1 VEGQRLFGR
10 ATGAFALRDEAPG
23 EQAVAL
29 LLDVHP
35 PPPLNLLVVLTCKA
49 RPDEDLPIKLKVQA
63 QRYVKVGRARAS

>member
-1 VEGQRLFGR
+1 MRHG
-10 ATGAFALRDEAPG
+10 
-23 EQAVAL
+23 
-29 LLDVHP
+29 P